1 MMKKMFLERLKL
13 RLSHLSKDE
22 QEERISFY
30 REMIEDRIEDGLTEE
45 EAVKSIG
52 SIDELTKEVINDNE
66 INFDKKQIGIRE
78 KKNDFLKTIKE
89 KKSSR
94 NILLIVLGFPIWFPL
109 LISGIAVLFSLY
121 IVGWSIIVS
130 LWAVVLAF
138 AVSFIGGSVLGIIYL
153 FQGANAIILGL
164 SIACGGL
171 AIFSFFGM
179 KELTKLYC
187 LFSKKIIALI
197 RKEK

>member
-30 REMIEDRIEDGLTEE
+30 SEMIEDRIEDGLTEE

-89 KKSSR
+89 KKSGR

-130 LWAVVLAF
+130 LWAVVLAL

-197 RKEK
+197 RKGK

>member
-30 REMIEDRIEDGLTEE
+30 SEMIEDRIEDGLTEE

-52 SIDELTKEVINDNE
+52 SIDELTKEVINDDE

-78 KKNDFLKTIKE
+78 KKNNFLKTIKE

-130 LWAVVLAF
+130 LWAVVLAL
-138 AVSFIGGSVLGIIYL
+138 AVSFIGGSILGIIYL

>member
-1 MMKKMFLERLKL
+1 M
-13 RLSHLSKDE
+13 
-22 QEERISFY
+22 
-30 REMIEDRIEDGLTEE
+30 
-45 EAVKSIG
+45 
-52 SIDELTKEVINDNE
+52 INDNE

-94 NILLIVLGFPIWFPL
+94 NIVLIVLGFPIWFPL

-130 LWAVVLAF
+130 LWAVVLAL
-138 AVSFIGGSVLGIIYL
+138 AVSFIGGSILGIIYL